1 MALVLV
7 LGVMAVITLIAL
19 TFTRATTTRVQV
31 ARGIVDQAKAEAL
44 ADAGAARA
52 IALLEAEPA
61 GAGGASLRSFAFE
74 LGEGRVE
81 VVLRNEGGLVDLNA
95 ASLELI
101 RWLLLV
107 LGLAPDEARQMA
119 ERIGDFR
126 DPVHARPAQGAE
138 VEDYAAAGMAQ
149 GALDGPLRDES
160 DLLGVLGMSGE
171 LYRRLRPHVT
181 VFSGTD
187 TVDPTAATREVLLAV
202 PGLGAPGAALWL
214 AAQRHPG
221 ALEPPVPDTA
231 WSYLQPGLGLAWRI
245 QARATLR
252 NGATFLREAVVS
264 VDGPASYS
272 IRAWRMG
279 PE

>member
-19 TFTRATTTRVQV
+19 TFTRATTTRVLV
-31 ARGIVDQAKAEAL
+31 ARSIVDQAKAEAL
-44 ADAGAARA
+44 ADAGAQRA
-52 IALLEAEPA
+52 IAMLMAEQPGGERDALL
-61 GAGGASLRSFAFE
+61 RNFAFE

-81 VVLRNEGGLVDLNA
+81 VVLRNESGLVDLNA
-95 ASLELI
+95 AALELI
-101 RWLLLV
+101 QGLLTV
-107 LGLAPDEARQMA
+107 VGTPPDEARQMA

-126 DPVHARPAQGAE
+126 DPDHIRRVRGAE
-138 VEDYAAAGMAQ
+138 DENYVAAGMPR

-160 DLLGVLGMSGE
+160 DLLGVLGMTSE
-171 LYRRLRPHVT
+171 LYRRLQPHVT
-181 VFSGTD
+181 VFSATD
-187 TVDPTAATREVLLAV
+187 TVDPAAATREVLLAV
-202 PGLGAPGAALWL
+202 PGLGAAGAAMWL
-214 AAQRHPG
+214 AAQRQPG
-221 ALEPPVPDTA
+221 GPELPDAA
-231 WSYLQPGLGLAWRI
+231 WSYLQPGLGLTWRI

-252 NGATFLREAVVS
+252 NGAAFTREVVVS